1 MHSIYS
7 LQYLDI
13 EKEVWDVSVVLKFLK
28 TLSPVAS
35 LSVKDLDLKL
45 IMLLSLVTAQRG
57 QTLHLLDV
65 NLMSKSDS
73 NFVFTFNNPLK

>member
-1 MHSIYS
+1 M
-7 LQYLDI
+7 
-13 EKEVWDVSVVLKFLK
+13 WDVSVVLKFLK

-65 NLMSKSDS
+65 NLISKIDS